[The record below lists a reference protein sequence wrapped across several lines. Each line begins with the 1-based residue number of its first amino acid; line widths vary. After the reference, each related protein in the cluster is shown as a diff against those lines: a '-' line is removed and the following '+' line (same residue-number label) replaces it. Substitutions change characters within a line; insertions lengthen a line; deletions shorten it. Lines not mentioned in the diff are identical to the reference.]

1 MLKEKAKKMV
11 TFVNDHKVDII
22 QWISLVAVVVR
33 GIDVISDKIDD
44 FKWKIKDRNKERTID
59 LMERMDADGY
69 AEFYTKSKFA
79 GDEKISTT
87 ARMAYNDYMYKTKYG
102 KE

>member
-1 MLKEKAKKMV
+1 MLKEKVKKIV
-11 TFVNDHKVDII
+11 TFVNDHKGDII
-22 QWISLVAVVVR
+22 QWISLVVIMVR
-33 GIDVISDKIDD
+33 GIDVISDKIGS
-44 FKWKIKDRNKERTID
+44 FKWKIKDRDKARTID

-79 GDEKISTT
+79 GDGKISTT